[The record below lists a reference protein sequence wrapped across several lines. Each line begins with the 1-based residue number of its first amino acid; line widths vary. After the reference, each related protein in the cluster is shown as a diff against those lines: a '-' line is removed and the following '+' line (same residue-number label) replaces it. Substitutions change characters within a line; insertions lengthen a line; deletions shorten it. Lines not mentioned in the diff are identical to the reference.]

1 LIVRS
6 GAAAPVAVREYT
18 SAAWWLSSPTMSSL
32 LTVSTQTPL
41 KFGLGSETVR
51 SGAGS
56 AACATAGTR
65 KASRPTTPAPAA
77 SQAQRHFSH
86 EPTAGTP
93 SSLIPFFPPVRHGR
107 GQKTDVQRQSS
118 DFIKYIGRSKACQVQ
133 TTNARAHCSSGSTAC
148 GAGTDRPVSPLELDE
163 SGRCWLR
170 LLRPA
175 RTFRSSME

>member
-1 LIVRS
+1 
-6 GAAAPVAVREYT
+6 
-18 SAAWWLSSPTMSSL
+18 MSSL

-56 AACATAGTR
+56 AACATAGSR

-77 SQAQRHFSH
+77 SQARRHFSH

-107 GQKTDVQRQSS
+107 GKKTDVQRQSS

-133 TTNARAHCSSGSTAC
+133 TTNARVDGVRGRA
-148 GAGTDRPVSPLELDE
+148 DRPVSPRN
-163 SGRCWLR
+163 SMRAGCAGSVGQAPGTHSR
-170 LLRPA
+170 LPWNEPA
-175 RTFRSSME
+175 FQYVEEREGDQAQG